1 MLAIK
6 DSKFTKKN
14 FNLISLVQRKRRKN
28 KNKLSS
34 ILEEERSNDIPE
46 KIKIQCYL
54 TIKQLETESDFI
66 LCIRNSER
74 KKKFRENTL
83 KQNTQINIQ

>member
-1 MLAIK
+1 MTFQK
-6 DSKFTKKN
+6 
-14 FNLISLVQRKRRKN
+14 
-28 KNKLSS
+28 
-34 ILEEERSNDIPE
+34 
-46 KIKIQCYL
+46 KIKIQSYL

-66 LCIRNSER
+66 LRNSE

>member
-6 DSKFTKKN
+6 DSNFTEKN
-14 FNLISLVQRKRRKN
+14 FNLISLLSKN

-34 ILEEERSNDIPE
+34 CILLGEKRSNDIPE

-54 TIKQLETESDFI
+54 TIKQLETESGFI
-66 LCIRNSER
+66 L
-74 KKKFRENTL
+74 
-83 KQNTQINIQ
+83 